1 MVTNPKILVLD
12 EATANVDTETETL
25 IQKGLKQLRQGR
37 TTLAIADRLSTIKD
51 ADKIIVLDKGRIVEM
66 GNHEELLNQKGYYY
80 DLYRLQQDR
89 G

>member
-1 MVTNPKILVLD
+1 M
-12 EATANVDTETETL
+12 
-25 IQKGLKQLRQGR
+25 
-37 TTLAIADRLSTIKD
+37 
-51 ADKIIVLDKGRIVEM
+51 LDKGRIVEM